1 MTVDSPSG
9 FSWTIDTY
17 SHALFHFLLVISF
30 YPYLS
35 STLLYINFATGSEG
49 HFLPRRCP
57 FGSNRVSRS
66 VSNSLSYNW
75 TARGDMDRTYIIPG
89 PRIQFYLIP
98 NMNTGHLCGLVTS
111 FWYLF
116 F

>member
-17 SHALFHFLLVISF
+17 SHALFRFLLVISF

-35 STLLYINFATGSEG
+35 STLLYINLATGSEG
-49 HFLPRRCP
+49 NFLPRRCP

-66 VSNSLSYNW
+66 VKDL
-75 TARGDMDRTYIIPG
+75 
-89 PRIQFYLIP
+89 Q
-98 NMNTGHLCGLVTS
+98 LVV
-111 FWYLF
+111 L
-116 F
+116 